1 MLEADSLG
9 RLSYI
14 QFLEQLT
21 KQVNKNHNPFR
32 SLVNRLAYFLK
43 HNNVTAADLVR
54 RVVDK
59 NSHST
64 TAGISIAYFSEFLKQ
79 KVDKKADLSDLKV
92 FSALMDIDKDGYI
105 GENDMTTCIRNLQN
119 TAFWKTSDSRKP
131 HKVTGFNPVESK
143 LS

>member
-59 NSHST
+59 NSDST
-64 TAGISIAYFSEFLKQ
+64 TAGI
-79 KVDKKADLSDLKV
+79 
-92 FSALMDIDKDGYI
+92 
-105 GENDMTTCIRNLQN
+105 
-119 TAFWKTSDSRKP
+119 
-131 HKVTGFNPVESK
+131 
-143 LS
+143 